1 MVAYHVSTQ
10 ILRRTTVFNIDSNK
24 ICFFSTKSA
33 CFLKDHV
40 TVKTEIMAAENLD
53 LSSQERNR
61 IKKYRE
67 IEKSYFELQYFT
79 VVYCVF
85 DQIIAALVKLMT

>member
-1 MVAYHVSTQ
+1 M
-10 ILRRTTVFNIDSNK
+10 
-24 ICFFSTKSA
+24 
-33 CFLKDHV
+33 
-40 TVKTEIMAAENLD
+40 TVKTEIMAAENFALP
-53 LSSQERNR
+53 SQEKNR

-79 VVYCVF
+79 VVCVF